1 MTEHNGAVRI
11 GVRMDSKNKF
21 YWKSYDAQ
29 GSSVFVS
36 EDRYN
41 TEREAALAGHDATG
55 LPIGF
60 DAPVEAVTSVP
71 SQVEI
76 QTPTGETVVADVIS
90 HEEAVATFGEEA
102 VADAIAQGEAP
113 DAPEAVEVGAETLTD
128 AEPRDGDGLPPAD
141 NA

>member
-11 GVRMDSKNKF
+11 DVRMDRNNKF

-36 EDRYN
+36 EDRFN
-41 TEREAALAGHDATG
+41 TKREAAEAGHAETG

-60 DAPVEAVTSVP
+60 DAPAGVETPA
-71 SQVEI
+71 QVEI

-90 HEEAVATFGEEA
+90 HEEAVETFGEEA

-113 DAPEAVEVGAETLTD
+113 DAPEAVEVGADAPVVDDETLPTET
-128 AEPRDGDGLPPAD
+128 A
-141 NA
+141 